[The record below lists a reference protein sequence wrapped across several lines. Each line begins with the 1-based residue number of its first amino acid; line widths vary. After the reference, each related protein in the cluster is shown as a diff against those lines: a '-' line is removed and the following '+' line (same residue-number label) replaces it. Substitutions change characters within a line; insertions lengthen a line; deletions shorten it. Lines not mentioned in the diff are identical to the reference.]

1 MRDFAPTVC
10 RDNFFE
16 DPHKIIELS
25 KQIDFKPTKYISGYR
40 SDYLDKIDI
49 DLYKYVNTRLLSIF
63 YPTANNIQ
71 FSSHTY
77 FQKSVPDACDG
88 WVHQDTKMLTAIIY
102 LTPGGTSGTSLF
114 NIKKEFLVPD
124 WSVDGRILK
133 HEYFK
138 NKDKYS
144 EKEKETILQQKI
156 KHNNHFE
163 KTDQLVE
170 FMSQYKYDLKL
181 RSDQTLV
188 YNYQKTSNKDR
199 IYKAFSFAKEL
210 QAL

>member
-1 MRDFAPTVC
+1 MHNFAPTVC

-49 DLYKYVNTRLLSIF
+49 DLYKYVNTRLLSVF

-114 NIKKEFLVPD
+114 NIKKEFLMPD
-124 WSVDGRILK
+124 WSVDNRVLK

-144 EKEKETILQQKI
+144 EKEKEIILQQKL

-163 KTDQLVE
+163 KTVNFEGVFNRMICFD
-170 FMSQYKYDLKL
+170 SKQYHAAEVCDKERLIIISFIDNL
-181 RSDQTLV
+181 RQSDI
-188 YNYQKTSNKDR
+188 K
-199 IYKAFSFAKEL
+199 
-210 QAL
+210 